1 MTISS
6 QSIKKNKENELY
18 MPLAEDLIFQAEE
31 SSLSSTGSNKNQ
43 NFQFEEEELPK
54 TESEFLRF
62 FFQRELFEPR
72 NY

>member
-18 MPLAEDLIFQAEE
+18 MPLAEDLIFQNEE
-31 SSLSSTGSNKNQ
+31 SSFSSAGSNKNQ
-43 NFQFEEEELPK
+43 KLQFEEEELPK

>member
-1 MTISS
+1 MPTIHIKQTNMTISS

-43 NFQFEEEELPK
+43 NF
-54 TESEFLRF
+54 
-62 FFQRELFEPR
+62 
-72 NY
+72 